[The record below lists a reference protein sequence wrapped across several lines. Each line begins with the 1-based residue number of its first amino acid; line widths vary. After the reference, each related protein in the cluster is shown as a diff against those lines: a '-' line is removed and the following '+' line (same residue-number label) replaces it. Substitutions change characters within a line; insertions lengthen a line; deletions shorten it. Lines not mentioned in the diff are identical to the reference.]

1 MFKHFKK
8 NALIIFLLLSIFT
21 SFFINNTS
29 IVSAEDNNVNLVL
42 DTKNI
47 NNLPNNFR
55 TTSDLERLKNLSNI
69 NMKGLDTLNISGSQQ
84 FAPNNLSLLV
94 TSTKTNLPITVVDL
108 RQESHGFINEY
119 PVSWKGAKNDAN
131 LGLTREDVIDTE
143 INLLN
148 SITLGTPIQFFNNS
162 KLTVIPEKV
171 LSENQLIKANSMDYI
186 RIPVTDGKLPTYEMV
201 DFFVQYVNSIPKESW
216 LHFHCK
222 EGIGRTTTFM
232 IMYDIMKNYNN
243 ATLDEII
250 NRQLALS
257 GIKEKSILSFPSKE
271 RLDFFTKFYEYVKEQ
286 NNDFKISWSQWLN
299 KNNFPLATI
308 R

>member
-1 MFKHFKK
+1 MFKYFKK
-8 NALIIFLLLSIFT
+8 NALIIFLVLSIFT
-21 SFFINNTS
+21 SFFINNNS
-29 IVSAEDNNVNLVL
+29 IVLAEDNNVHLVL

-69 NMKGLDTLNISGSQQ
+69 NTKGLDTLNISGSQQ
-84 FAPNNLSLLV
+84 FSPNNLSLLV
-94 TSTKTNLPITVVDL
+94 TSIKTNLPITVVDL

-119 PVSWKGAKNDAN
+119 PVSWKGTKNAAN
-131 LGLTREDVIDTE
+131 LGLTREEVIDTE
-143 INLLN
+143 RNLLN
-148 SITLGTPIQFFNNS
+148 SITLGTPIQFFNNP

-186 RIPVTDGKLPTYEMV
+186 RISVTDGKLPTYEMV
-201 DFFVQYVNSIPKESW
+201 DFFVQYINSMPKDSW

-250 NRQLALS
+250 YRQLVLF
-257 GIKEKSILSFPSKE
+257 GLTEKNFNSFLSKE
-271 RLDFFTKFYEYVKEQ
+271 RLDFFTKFYQYVQEQ
-286 NNDFKISWSQWLN
+286 NNDFKTNWSQWLN
-299 KNNFPLATI
+299 KNNFPLITI